1 MTWFHRDTARVL
13 VTVLAFAAV
22 GAFIYAAR
30 ETLIAFIFAIFFAYL
45 LAPAVEYLQKRR
57 LSRHSRNIAI
67 LETYVVLLLAL
78 SLVGMFAGP
87 KLVSEGRKLMQAAP
101 GYVDKLA
108 SGELVS
114 QVGTKRGWTLET
126 QTRVQQ
132 FLEAHRGTI
141 LDWVNSFAGCV
152 SGLAGHVLW
161 LLLIP
166 IFAIFFL
173 KDGRRMCETVIDAVD
188 RRSQRQF
195 LRGVVA
201 DLDEML
207 AGYIRAQLLL
217 AALSIVVY
225 TVVLSLMR
233 VPYAVALGVSGGI
246 MEFIPVLGP
255 LVAALA
261 IVGVAFLASYPHVL
275 MVAIFLGAW
284 RLAQDYYNSPRIMGT
299 SLELHPLAA
308 IFAILVGGEI
318 GGVIGVY
325 LSVPIMA
332 TLRIL
337 WRRYQRYSATAVLAS
352 GGPSALSDAA

>member
-1 MTWFHRDTARVL
+1 MDWFHRDTARVL

-22 GAFIYAAR
+22 GAFIYGAR
-30 ETLIAFIFAIFFAYL
+30 ETLIAFIFAIFFAYVL
-45 LAPAVEYLQKRR
+45 EPAVEYLQKRR
-57 LSRHSRNIAI
+57 LSRHSRGIAI
-67 LETYVVLLLAL
+67 LETYAVLLLAL
-78 SLVGMFAGP
+78 SLVGVFAGP
-87 KLVSEGRKLMQAAP
+87 KLATEGRKLTQAVP
-101 GYVDKLA
+101 GYVDRLG

-114 QVGTKRGWTLET
+114 QIGSKRGWSLQT
-126 QTRVQQ
+126 QARVQQ
-132 FLEAHRGTI
+132 FLVSHRGTI
-141 LDWVNSFAGCV
+141 LDWVNGFAGRLT
-152 SGLAGHVLW
+152 GLAGHVIW

-166 IFAIFFL
+166 IFAVFFL
-173 KDGRRMCETVIDAVD
+173 KDGRKMTEAVIDVVD

-195 LRGVVA
+195 LRGVIT

-225 TVVLSLMR
+225 TGVLSAMR
-233 VPYAVALGVSGGI
+233 VPYAVALGVSAGI

-261 IVGVAFLASYPHVL
+261 ILGVAFLADYPHVL
-275 MVAIFLGAW
+275 IVAIFLGAW
-284 RLAQDYYNSPRIMGT
+284 RLAQDYYNAPRIMGG

-325 LSVPIMA
+325 LSIPIMA

-337 WRRYQRYSATAVLAS
+337 WRRYERYSETPVVEAPAGLKVA
-352 GGPSALSDAA
+352 